1 MKTYIVTGATG
12 GIGSATA
19 RLLCEDG
26 HHVVLSDISDPGNDL
41 LEELSNLSGTHEFVA
56 CDITNAEAVKDLVA
70 AAMARHGRLDGAV
83 NCAGIEHSLRPLA
96 DVEIEDWNRVIA
108 VDLTAMFLCLK
119 FQIQAMLPTGG
130 GSIVNIGSGL
140 ANNAVANACEY
151 VAAKAGVS
159 GLTKAAALDY
169 QRSGIRVNA
178 LLPGAIKTPMLER
191 HADAPFMPAFMAY
204 IDSRQGRLGQASEV
218 AEAAKWLLSD
228 AASFVTGILMPV
240 DGGLS
245 AG

>member
-12 GIGSATA
+12 GIGSAIVQ
-19 RLLCEDG
+19 LLCGDG
-26 HHVVLSDISDPGNDL
+26 HHVVLTDIAEPAEDFLS
-41 LEELSNLSGTHEFVA
+41 ELASLAGTHEFVA
-56 CDITNAEAVKDLVA
+56 CDITDPKSVETMVKA
-70 AAMARHGRLDGAV
+70 AKARHGRLDGAV
-83 NCAGIEHSLRPLA
+83 NCAGIEHSLKPLA
-96 DVEIEDWNRVIA
+96 EVDVDDWNRVIA

-119 FQIQAMLPTGG
+119 FQIEAMLPSG

-140 ANNAVANACEY
+140 ANNAVANASEY

-178 LLPGAIKTPMLER
+178 LLPGAISTPMLER
-191 HADAPFMPAFMAY
+191 HADEPFMPAFMEY
-204 IDSRQGRLGQASEV
+204 IQNRQGRLGLASEV

-228 AASFVTGILMPV
+228 AASFVTGIQMPV